1 MDGNLCRCT
10 GYRPILDAAKSLCCG
25 GGGSTSSG
33 GSGGGGCGASGGCP
47 CAAKKTRST
56 SLGESSGA
64 PGGEIETATGVRV
77 VRTTGD
83 GSASLPCLK
92 TSGPSEPIFPPP
104 LALAPPF
111 RALWLEK
118 HRPLETDASGENG
131 DAAAGAKNGNGSNG
145 DSKGSNGATK
155 EAAPPPA
162 PVESCVWVQPST
174 LLELCALK
182 QMNPNARLIVG
193 NTEVGI
199 ETKFKKFYYA
209 MLIAPRAIPEM
220 RALHLQDG
228 AGGAPRELVRV
239 FFSSLIKMYFEA
251 KKGNLQMAKK

>member
-25 GGGSTSSG
+25 GGGSSS
-33 GSGGGGCGASGGCP
+33 SGGCP

-118 HRPLETDASGENG
+118 HRPLETEASGKDG
-131 DAAAGAKNGNGSNG
+131 DDAVGADIGNGSNG
-145 DSKGSNGATK
+145 ATE

-162 PVESCVWVQPST
+162 AESCVWVQPST

-182 QMNPNARLIVG
+182 QVNPKARLVVG

-220 RALHLQDG
+220 RALHVQDG

-239 FFSSLIKMYFEA
+239 FFSSIIKMHFEA
-251 KKGNLQMAKK
+251 KKGISTDG

>member
-25 GGGSTSSG
+25 GGGG
-33 GSGGGGCGASGGCP
+33 GSNSGNGNSSGGCGASGGCP
-47 CAAKKTRST
+47 CAAKKTRSS
-56 SLGESSGA
+56 SLGESSGL

-104 LALAPPF
+104 LAMAQPF

-118 HRPLETDASGENG
+118 HRTVETTSG
-131 DAAAGAKNGNGSNG
+131 DADADGKHGGNFG
-145 DSKGSNGATK
+145 SKGAT
-155 EAAPPPA
+155 AAALPA
-162 PVESCVWVQPST
+162 VESCVWVQPST

-182 QMNPNARLIVG
+182 HANPSARLIVG

-199 ETKFKKFYYA
+199 ETKFKKFYYS
-209 MLIAPRAIPEM
+209 MLVAPRAIPEM
-220 RALHLQDG
+220 RALHVQDG
-228 AGGAPRELVRV
+228 EGGSEGGPRELVSMRSHRPH
-239 FFSSLIKMYFEA
+239 FPCIDA
-251 KKGNLQMAKK
+251 KERKWS